1 MGTAKRA
8 EQRRGGFDP
17 CARSLQRE
25 TITVEMAD
33 KTKGAATNME
43 VTFANLQH
51 GKRLKGKTRSRLHI
65 LVGLLFLGA
74 VAGVAALIAKKGLP
88 DIDPVKVH
96 TAIDDAG
103 YLGIVV
109 YIVGFGLAEVL
120 CWGHLRGWIMAL
132 IMAPLSCSVSF
143 LVVRRIGGQALANV
157 EWAWVQRLMS
167 KLDEFPVK
175 TVVVLRLIFFMAP
188 AVNYMLALSSVNFK
202 NFLVGTWIGLAVP
215 LTVAVFFID
224 HLITY
229 MGWSKAQHLEIGHAL
244 QHPPPAVAEGL
255 FS

>member
-1 MGTAKRA
+1 MCLHRLPTADKLGLHAPESSKNKAGQLGPRQESIPSGRTLTAKRA

-88 DIDPVKVH
+88 DIDPVKVRARSGIGP
-96 TAIDDAG
+96 TACRA
-103 YLGIVV
+103 YTLVPTP
-109 YIVGFGLAEVL
+109 
-120 CWGHLRGWIMAL
+120 R
-132 IMAPLSCSVSF
+132 APRRSPRSC
-143 LVVRRIGGQALANV
+143 R
-157 EWAWVQRLMS
+157 
-167 KLDEFPVK
+167 
-175 TVVVLRLIFFMAP
+175 
-188 AVNYMLALSSVNFK
+188 
-202 NFLVGTWIGLAVP
+202 
-215 LTVAVFFID
+215 
-224 HLITY
+224 
-229 MGWSKAQHLEIGHAL
+229 
-244 QHPPPAVAEGL
+244 
-255 FS
+255 

>member
-1 MGTAKRA
+1 MSAVPSTHAAADAHVRLATGVPVAVAKSGTTTVDVVARKLARVALLWSTPHDCNPTVSACSAASSADAASSLLFVDRSRERAAAARKRA

-88 DIDPVKVH
+88 DIDPVKVRARSGIGP
-96 TAIDDAG
+96 TACRA
-103 YLGIVV
+103 YTLVPTP
-109 YIVGFGLAEVL
+109 
-120 CWGHLRGWIMAL
+120 R
-132 IMAPLSCSVSF
+132 APRRSPRSC
-143 LVVRRIGGQALANV
+143 R
-157 EWAWVQRLMS
+157 
-167 KLDEFPVK
+167 
-175 TVVVLRLIFFMAP
+175 
-188 AVNYMLALSSVNFK
+188 
-202 NFLVGTWIGLAVP
+202 
-215 LTVAVFFID
+215 
-224 HLITY
+224 
-229 MGWSKAQHLEIGHAL
+229 
-244 QHPPPAVAEGL
+244 
-255 FS
+255 